1 MTSNKVFEHGIFS
14 FTNKFIFSFFFF
26 GWINSKGLKGNTQ
39 FDISIYYMNKNGI
52 VRVHVFVLIF

>member
-1 MTSNKVFEHGIFS
+1 MTSNKYLSMELFYLLIK
-14 FTNKFIFSFFFF
+14 NSFFFF
-26 GWINSKGLKGNTQ
+26 GWINSKRLKGNTQ